1 MQGRSMSRW
10 GPTFFG
16 LRPSDSEI
24 FLEPAFLLMRYGGFT
39 FSEAMSLPLS
49 WREWF
54 ISRINMEYEKQR
66 SEGGGENNSGA
77 SFSDIRRLLGEGPM
91 RGPKAF

>member
-1 MQGRSMSRW
+1 
-10 GPTFFG
+10 
-16 LRPSDSEI
+16 
-24 FLEPAFLLMRYGGFT
+24 MRHGGFT
-39 FSEAMSLPLS
+39 FSEAMNLPLS

-77 SFSDIRRLLGEGPM
+77 SFSDIRRLLGDGPV